1 MKFVCGYQ
9 FVLIFAIGDGRPLDK
24 VQYRQSINIQK
35 LVAMIRIYCKNNGV
49 TKEFESGL
57 TLKEIYDGM
66 ELDMPH
72 GVIAAKVNNVTEGL
86 AKRIYRHK
94 DVEFLDIT
102 SNDGMRMYVRSL
114 LFIFMKAMNEM
125 FPGETVRF
133 ENAISKGYY
142 CRMDRPLTED
152 ELVAVRERMLNIV
165 ACDIPFER
173 VECHTAEAIEV
184 FARIGRMDKV
194 CLLETYD
201 RLYTSYYKLD
211 GYIDSYYNGLVPSTG
226 YIKLFEIENYDDGVL
241 LRVPKRNSPTELED
255 KVPQEKLHGLFE
267 ERLQWHQK
275 MQVETIGDFN
285 KGVRAGFG
293 VDLVN
298 VSEVLQERRL
308 SQIADMIHERGS
320 RVVLIAGPSSSGK
333 TTFSKRLSIQ
343 LLACGLKPYA
353 ISLDDYFVNRTLTP
367 RKPDGDYDFESIY
380 SIDLPYFNES
390 LTRMLAGEDVE
401 LPTYN
406 FKKGE
411 REFNGN
417 HLKLTPQ
424 MVLVIEGTHALNPM
438 LTSQVADSDKFR
450 IYVSALTSIKLD
462 YHNYISTSDN
472 RLLRRI
478 IRDAKYRGY
487 PAQETIMR
495 WPDVRKGEEEWIFPY
510 QENADVMFNSSL
522 FYELAVFKAQA
533 EPMLRAVPENVP
545 EYSEAQRLLRFLDY
559 IVPLQDT
566 EMPPTSLAREFLG
579 GSSFKY

>member
-1 MKFVCGYQ
+1 
-9 FVLIFAIGDGRPLDK
+9 
-24 VQYRQSINIQK
+24 
-35 LVAMIRIYCKNNGV
+35 MIRIYCRNNGV
-49 TKEFESGL
+49 TKEIESGL
-57 TLKEIYDGM
+57 TLKEIYDRLS
-66 ELDMPH
+66 LDMPH

-114 LFIFMKAMNEM
+114 MFIFMKAMNEF
-125 FPGETVRF
+125 FPGEIVRF

-142 CRMDRPLTED
+142 CRINRPLTTG
-152 ELVAVRERMLNIV
+152 ELSAVRDRMLNIV
-165 ACDIPFER
+165 ACDLPFNR
-173 VECHTAEAIEV
+173 VECHTADAIEV
-184 FARIGRMDKV
+184 FSRIGRMDKV
-194 CLLETYD
+194 RLLETYD
-201 RLYTSYYKLD
+201 RLYTSYYELD
-211 GYIDSYYNGLVPSTG
+211 GYIDSFYNGLVPSTG
-226 YIKLFEIENYDDGVL
+226 YITLFEVENYDDGVL
-241 LRVPKRNSPTELED
+241 LRVPDRHNPRQLED
-255 KVPQEKLHGLFE
+255 KVPQEKLHELFE
-267 ERLQWHQK
+267 ERLLWHQK
-275 MQVETIGDFN
+275 MGVETIGDFN
-285 KGVRAGFG
+285 KAVRAGFG

-333 TTFSKRLSIQ
+333 TTFSKRLNVQ

-353 ISLDDYFVNRTLTP
+353 ISLDDYFVNRTQTP
-367 RKPDGDYDFESIY
+367 RKADGDYDFESIY
-380 SIDLPYFNES
+380 SIDLPYFNDS
-390 LTRMLAGEDVE
+390 LTRMLAGEEVE

-417 HLKLTPQ
+417 SLKLTPQ
-424 MVLVIEGTHALNPM
+424 MVLVIEGTHGLNPM
-438 LTSQVADSDKFR
+438 LTSQVPDSEKFR

-495 WPDVRKGEEEWIFPY
+495 WPDVRQGEEDWIFPY

>member
-184 FARIGRMDKV
+184 FASIGRMDKV

-241 LRVPKRNSPTELED
+241 LRVPKRDSPTELED

>member
-1 MKFVCGYQ
+1 
-9 FVLIFAIGDGRPLDK
+9 
-24 VQYRQSINIQK
+24 
-35 LVAMIRIYCKNNGV
+35 MIRIYCKNNGV
-49 TKEFESGL
+49 TKEFESGM
-57 TLKEIYDGM
+57 TLKEIYDGLGL
-66 ELDMPH
+66 EMPY

-86 AKRIYRHK
+86 AKRVYRHK
-94 DVEFLDIT
+94 DVEFIDIT
-102 SNDGMRMYVRSL
+102 THDGMRMYVRSL
-114 LFIFMKAMNEM
+114 MFIFMKAMNEV
-125 FPGETVRF
+125 FPGKTVRF

-142 CRMDRPLTED
+142 CRMDRPLAD
-152 ELVAVRERMLNIV
+152 YELAVVRARMLNIV
-165 ACDIPFER
+165 ECDIPFKR
-173 VECHTAEAIEV
+173 VECHTADAIEV

-201 RLYTSYYKLD
+201 RLYTSYYELD

-226 YIKLFEIENYDDGVL
+226 YITLFEIENYDDGVL
-241 LRVPKRNSPTELED
+241 LRVPKRHSPTELED
-255 KVPQEKLHGLFE
+255 KIPQEKLHGLFE

-298 VSEVLQERRL
+298 VSEALQERRL
-308 SQIADMIHERGS
+308 SQIADMIYERGS

-353 ISLDDYFVNRTLTP
+353 VSLDDYFVNRTLTP

-380 SIDLPYFNES
+380 SIDLPFFNES
-390 LTRMLAGEDVE
+390 LTRMLAGEEVE

-417 HLKLTPQ
+417 TLRLTPQ

-438 LTSQVADSDKFR
+438 LTSQVPDSKKFR

-462 YHNYISTSDN
+462 FHNYISTSDN

-487 PAQETIMR
+487 SAQETIMR
-495 WPDVRKGEEEWIFPY
+495 GPDVRKGEEEWIFPF

-545 EYSEAQRLLRFLDY
+545 EYSEAQRLLRLLDY

>member
-1 MKFVCGYQ
+1 
-9 FVLIFAIGDGRPLDK
+9 
-24 VQYRQSINIQK
+24 
-35 LVAMIRIYCKNNGV
+35 MIRIYCKNNGV

-57 TLKEIYDGM
+57 TLKEIYDRLS
-66 ELDMPH
+66 LDMPH

-114 LFIFMKAMNEM
+114 MFIFMKAMNEF
-125 FPGETVRF
+125 FPGEIVRF

-142 CRMDRPLTED
+142 CRINRPLTTA
-152 ELVAVRERMLNIV
+152 ELNAVKQRMLSII
-165 ACDIPFER
+165 ACDLPFKR
-173 VECHTAEAIEV
+173 VECHTADAIEV
-184 FARIGRMDKV
+184 FAGIGRTDKV
-194 CLLETYD
+194 RLLETYD
-201 RLYTSYYKLD
+201 RLYTSYYELD
-211 GYIDSYYNGLVPSTG
+211 GYIDSFYNGLVPSTG
-226 YIKLFEIENYDDGVL
+226 YITLFEIENYDDGVL
-241 LRVPKRNSPTELED
+241 LRVPARNNPRQLED
-255 KVPQEKLHGLFE
+255 KVPQEKLHELFE

-275 MQVETIGDFN
+275 MGVETIGDFN
-285 KGVRAGFG
+285 KAVRAGFG

-333 TTFSKRLSIQ
+333 TTFSKRLSLQ
-343 LLACGLKPYA
+343 LLACGLRPYA
-353 ISLDDYFVNRTLTP
+353 ISLDDYFVNRTHTP

-390 LTRMLAGEDVE
+390 LTRMLAGEEVE

-417 HLKLTPQ
+417 RLKLTPQ
-424 MVLVIEGTHALNPM
+424 MVLVIEGTHGLNPM
-438 LTSQVADSDKFR
+438 LTSQVPDQDKFR

-487 PAQETIMR
+487 PARETIMR
-495 WPDVRKGEEEWIFPY
+495 WPDVRQGEEEWIFPY

>member
-1 MKFVCGYQ
+1 
-9 FVLIFAIGDGRPLDK
+9 
-24 VQYRQSINIQK
+24 
-35 LVAMIRIYCKNNGV
+35 MIRIYCKNNGV
-49 TKEFESGL
+49 TKEFESGM
-57 TLKEIYDGM
+57 TLKEIYDGLGL
-66 ELDMPH
+66 EMPY

-86 AKRIYRHK
+86 AKRVYRHK
-94 DVEFLDIT
+94 DVEFIDIT
-102 SNDGMRMYVRSL
+102 THDGMRMYVRSL
-114 LFIFMKAMNEM
+114 MFIFMKAMNEV
-125 FPGETVRF
+125 FPGKTVRF

-142 CRMDRPLTED
+142 CRMDRPLAD
-152 ELVAVRERMLNIV
+152 YELAVVRARMLNIV
-165 ACDIPFER
+165 ECDIPFKR
-173 VECHTAEAIEV
+173 VECHTADAIEV

-201 RLYTSYYKLD
+201 RLYTSYYELD

-226 YIKLFEIENYDDGVL
+226 YITLFEIENYDDGVL
-241 LRVPKRNSPTELED
+241 LRVPKRHSPTELED
-255 KVPQEKLHGLFE
+255 KIPQEKLHGLFE

-298 VSEVLQERRL
+298 VSEALQERRL
-308 SQIADMIHERGS
+308 SQIADMIYERGS

-353 ISLDDYFVNRTLTP
+353 VSLDDYFVNRTLTP

-380 SIDLPYFNES
+380 SIDLPFFNES
-390 LTRMLAGEDVE
+390 LTRMLAGEEVE

-417 HLKLTPQ
+417 TLRLTPQ

-438 LTSQVADSDKFR
+438 LTSQVPDSKKFR

-462 YHNYISTSDN
+462 FHNYISTSDN

-487 PAQETIMR
+487 SAQETIMR
-495 WPDVRKGEEEWIFPY
+495 WPDVRKGEEEWIFPF

-545 EYSEAQRLLRFLDY
+545 EYSEAQRLLRLLDY

>member
-1 MKFVCGYQ
+1 
-9 FVLIFAIGDGRPLDK
+9 
-24 VQYRQSINIQK
+24 
-35 LVAMIRIYCKNNGV
+35 MIRIYCKNNGI

-57 TLKEIYDGM
+57 TLKEIYDGLG
-66 ELDMPH
+66 LDMPY
-72 GVIAAKVNNVTEGL
+72 GVVAAKVNNVTEGL
-86 AKRIYRHK
+86 AMRIYRHK

-102 SNDGMRMYVRSL
+102 TSDGMRMYVRSL
-114 LFIFMKAMNEM
+114 TFIFMKAMNEI

-142 CRMDRPLTED
+142 CRMDRPLADD
-152 ELVAVRERMLNIV
+152 EVDALRERMLKIV
-165 ACDIPFER
+165 ECDIPFKR
-173 VECHTAEAIEV
+173 IECHTEDAIEV
-184 FARIGRMDKV
+184 FTRIGRMDKV
-194 CLLETYD
+194 RLLETYD
-201 RLYTSYYKLD
+201 HLYTSYYELD
-211 GYIDSYYNGLVPSTG
+211 GYIDSYYNGLVPSSG
-226 YIKLFEIENYDDGVL
+226 YVKLFGIEKYDDGVL
-241 LRVPKRNSPTELED
+241 LRVPSKKNPLVLED
-255 KVPQEKLHGLFE
+255 KVQQDKLHALFE
-267 ERLQWHQK
+267 ERLQWHCK
-275 MQVETIGDFN
+275 MGVETIGDFN
-285 KGVRAGFG
+285 KGVRAGHG
-293 VDLVN
+293 VDLLN
-298 VSEVLQERRL
+298 VSEALQERRL
-308 SQIADMIHERGS
+308 SQIADMIRERGA

-343 LLACGLKPYA
+343 LLACGLTPYA

-367 RKPDGDYDFESIY
+367 RKPDGDYDFESIH

-390 LTRMLAGEDVE
+390 LTHILAGEEVDI
-401 LPTYN
+401 PTYN
-406 FKKGE
+406 FKSGE
-411 REFNGN
+411 REFNGKR
-417 HLKLTPQ
+417 LKLSPH

-438 LTSQVADSDKFR
+438 LTSQIADSEKFR

-522 FYELAVFKAQA
+522 FYELAVFKQQA
-533 EPMLRAVPENVP
+533 EAMLRAVPENVP

-559 IVPLQDT
+559 IVPLQEK

-579 GSSFKY
+579 GSSFQY

>member
-1 MKFVCGYQ
+1 
-9 FVLIFAIGDGRPLDK
+9 
-24 VQYRQSINIQK
+24 
-35 LVAMIRIYCKNNGV
+35 MIRIYCKNNGV
-49 TKEFESGL
+49 TKEFDSGL
-57 TLKEIYDGM
+57 TLKEIYDGLGL
-66 ELDMPH
+66 EMPY
-72 GVIAAKVNNVTEGL
+72 GVIAARVNNVTVGL
-86 AKRIYRHK
+86 AKCLYRNK
-94 DVEFLDIT
+94 DIEFLDIT

-114 LFIFMKAMNEM
+114 LFIFMKAMNEA

-142 CRMDRPLTED
+142 CRMARPLTD
-152 ELVAVRERMLNIV
+152 EELEVVRQRMHNIV
-165 ACDIPFER
+165 DCDIPFKR
-173 VECHTAEAIEV
+173 VECHTQDAIEL
-184 FARIGRMDKV
+184 FTRMGRTDKV
-194 CLLETYD
+194 SLLETYD
-201 RLYTSYYKLD
+201 RLYTSYYELD

-226 YIKLFEIENYDDGVL
+226 YIKLFEIENYDEGVL
-241 LRVPKRNSPTELED
+241 LRVPNKERPTELED
-255 KVPQEKLHGLFE
+255 KVPQDKLHELFE

-308 SQIADMIHERGS
+308 SQIADMIQERRS

-353 ISLDDYFVNRTLTP
+353 ISLDDYFVNRTQTP
-367 RKPDGDYDFESIY
+367 RKADGDYDFESIY
-380 SIDLPYFNES
+380 SIDLPFFNDS
-390 LTRMLAGEDVE
+390 LNRMLAGEEVE

-406 FKKGE
+406 FKSGE
-411 REFNGN
+411 REFNGKR
-417 HLKLTPQ
+417 LKLTPQ
-424 MVLVIEGTHALNPM
+424 MVLVIEGTHGLNPM
-438 LTSQVADSDKFR
+438 LTSQIPDSEKFR

-533 EPMLRAVPENVP
+533 EPMLRAVPENIP
-545 EYSEAQRLLRFLDY
+545 EYSEAQRLLHFLDY
-559 IVPLQDT
+559 IVPLQEK
-566 EMPPTSLAREFLG
+566 EMPLTSLAREFLG